1 MFLLLLFLLLVSDI
15 VQGAIYGCSVGQQF
29 QLYQM
34 SIFEQQLHCLQLF
47 SLSSEV
53 SSISNARLIIVSSAI
68 RHGTAQVNTQ

>member
-34 SIFEQQLHCLQLF
+34 SIFEQLHCLQLF